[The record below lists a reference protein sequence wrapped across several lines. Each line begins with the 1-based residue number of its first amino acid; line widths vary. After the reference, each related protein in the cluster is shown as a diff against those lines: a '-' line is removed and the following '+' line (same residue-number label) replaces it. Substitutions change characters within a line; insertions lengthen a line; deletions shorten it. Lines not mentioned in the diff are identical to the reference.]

1 MQISELTQMIS
12 QLIKTNTNNTFVQ
25 LFKYTFVGGIAFIFD
40 FGLLYILTEYFN
52 IYYLISAGIAFT
64 AGVLIT
70 YTLSIKWVFVIRRFQ
85 NKHIELGLF
94 ILLSFIG
101 LLLTELFMWFFTEII
116 QFYYLLSKIVASALI
131 LWWNFFS
138 KKILLFSLKH

>member
-52 IYYLISAGIAFT
+52 IYYLVSAGIAFI

-70 YTLSIKWVFVIRRFQ
+70 YIFSITWVFDIRRIQ
-85 NKHIELGLF
+85 NKHLELGLF
-94 ILLSFIG
+94 IILSVIG
-101 LLLTELFMWFFTEII
+101 LLLTELFMWFFTEKVS
-116 QFYYLLSKIVASALI
+116 FHYLNSKIISSAIVLF
-131 LWWNFFS
+131 WNFFS